1 MGLKGF
7 ACGIAFSLFLAQGQ
21 AFAGKANDTLVYAS
35 DTEPENVSPYHN
47 DAREG
52 VILAHLAWDTL
63 IYRDPQTGEY
73 KPMLATHWQQVD
85 PLTLDFDLRQGVTF
99 HNGDPFTAD
108 DVVFTFNYVASPE
121 GKVVT
126 QQNVNWIKS
135 AEKLGEY
142 KVRLHLKQPFPA
154 ALEYLANPLPIYP
167 GKYFQKV
174 GLAGFAQKPVGT
186 GPYRI
191 VAVTSGQG
199 VTLERNPDYFKDSP
213 QGQPRIG
220 HIQFRVIPDAETRLA
235 ELMTG
240 GIDWAWRVAPDQAEQ
255 LKAAPNLTVESGA
268 SMRIGFLSMDAQG
281 ASSPDSPFAK
291 AEVRQAINY
300 AINRKAIASQ
310 LMGGGSQPL
319 QVACYPEQFGCD
331 AKAVPGYPYDPA
343 KAKAL
348 LKAAGYPNGF
358 STEIF
363 AYRDRDVVEALIGD
377 LRAVGIDAKL
387 RYLKYA
393 ALRDQ
398 QRAGKVPMAFLA
410 WGSFSIADASA
421 ATGVYFKGNADDVAK
436 DPQVIDWLKVADTAM
451 DPAVRKD
458 NYRKALQR
466 IAAQAYWAPVFN
478 YSINYAFT
486 SDLAFQPYPDELPR
500 FALAHWN

>member
-1 MGLKGF
+1 MGFKGF
-7 ACGIAFSLFLAQGQ
+7 VCSFALFLVLAQGQ
-21 AFAGKANDTLVYAS
+21 AFASKANDTLVYAS

-47 DAREG
+47 DVREG
-52 VILAHLAWDTL
+52 VILAHLAWDDL
-63 IYRDPQTGEY
+63 VYRDPNTGKY
-73 KPMLATHWQQVD
+73 LPMLATHWEQVD
-85 PLTLDFDLRQGVTF
+85 PLTIDFDIRKGVTF
-99 HNGDPFTAD
+99 HNGDPLTAD
-108 DVVFTFNYVASPE
+108 DVVFTFNYVTSPE

-135 AEKLGEY
+135 AEKLGDY

-154 ALEYLANPLPIYP
+154 ALEYLANALPIYP
-167 GKYFQKV
+167 AKYFQQV

-191 VAVTSGQG
+191 VSVTSGQG
-199 VTLERNPDYFKDSP
+199 VKLARNPNYFKDSP
-213 QGQPRIG
+213 QGQPRIS
-220 HIQFRVIPDAETRLA
+220 HIEFRVIPDPETRMA

-240 GIDWAWRVAPDQAEQ
+240 GVDWIWRVAPDQAAQ
-255 LKAAPNLTVESGA
+255 LKGIPNVTVESGA

-281 ASSPDSPFAK
+281 TSSPDSPFAK
-291 AEVRQAINY
+291 LQVRQAVNY
-300 AINRKAIASQ
+300 AINRQAIASQ

-319 QVACYPEQFGCD
+319 QVACYPGQFGCD
-331 AKAVPGYPYDPA
+331 AKAVTGYPYDPA

-358 STEIF
+358 STELF
-363 AYRDRDVVEALIGD
+363 AYRDRDVAEAIIGE

-387 RYLKYA
+387 RYLKFA

-398 QRAGKVPMAFLA
+398 QRAGKVPMALLA

-421 ATGVYFKGNADDVAK
+421 STGVYFKGNADDVAK
-436 DPQVIDWLKVADTAM
+436 DPQVIDWLKEADTSM
-451 DPAVRKD
+451 DPEVRKAD
-458 NYRKALQR
+458 YRKALQR
-466 IAAQAYWAPVFN
+466 IAAQAYWAPLFN
-478 YSINYAFT
+478 YSVNYAFN